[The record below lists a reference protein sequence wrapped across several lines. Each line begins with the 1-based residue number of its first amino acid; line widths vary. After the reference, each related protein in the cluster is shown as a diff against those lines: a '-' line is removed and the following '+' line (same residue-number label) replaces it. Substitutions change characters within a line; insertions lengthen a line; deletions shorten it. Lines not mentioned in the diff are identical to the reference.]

1 MTGQEAGSKRWD
13 VKVQIVKDIL
23 SANEQIALENR
34 QLFDEKG
41 VFVLNV
47 MAAPGAGKT
56 SLIECTIEALR
67 ERLRIG
73 VIEGDV
79 ASTIDAD
86 RIARLGIPA
95 VQINTGGGCHLD
107 ANMVRV
113 ALPRLSLD
121 ETDLLLI
128 ENVGNLIC
136 PTGFALGEHL
146 KVMIASTPEGDDKP
160 YKYPG
165 MFSAVDV
172 LVLNK
177 VDLLPL
183 LEFDLD
189 YFRRGVEALN
199 PDVAFFPVSCKT
211 GEGVQT
217 WAKWLLAT
225 QGMAQQ
231 SPGSTTGVLSPS
243 RLPTFSQ
250 TNQI

>member
-1 MTGQEAGSKRWD
+1 M
-13 VKVQIVKDIL
+13 KVEIVKDIL
-23 SANEQIALENR
+23 SANEQIAQENR
-34 QLFDEKG
+34 RLFDEKG
-41 VFVLNV
+41 LFVLNI

-56 SLIECTIEALR
+56 SLIERTIEALR
-67 ERLRIG
+67 DRLRIG
-73 VIEGDV
+73 MIDGDV

-95 VQINTGGGCHLD
+95 VQINTGGACHLD
-107 ANMVRV
+107 ANMVRI
-113 ALPRLSLD
+113 ASPRLALD

-165 MFSAVDV
+165 MFSVVDV

-199 PDVAFFPVSCKT
+199 PDVAFFLVSCKT
-211 GEGVQT
+211 GEGVPE
-217 WAKWLLAT
+217 WAE
-225 QGMAQQ
+225 
-231 SPGSTTGVLSPS
+231 
-243 RLPTFSQ
+243 
-250 TNQI
+250 QIIERCQAG

>member
-1 MTGQEAGSKRWD
+1 M
-13 VKVQIVKDIL
+13 KVEIVKDIL
-23 SANEQIALENR
+23 SANEQIAHENR
-34 QLFDEKG
+34 RLFDEKG
-41 VFVLNV
+41 IFVLNI

-56 SLIECTIEALR
+56 SLIEHTIEALR
-67 ERLRIG
+67 DRLRIG
-73 VIEGDV
+73 VIDGDV

-95 VQINTGGGCHLD
+95 VQINTGGACHLD

-113 ALPRLSLD
+113 ALPRLPLD

-165 MFSAVDV
+165 MFSVVDV

-189 YFRRGVEALN
+189 YFRRGVKALN

-211 GEGVQT
+211 GEGVPE
-217 WAKWLLAT
+217 WAERIVERCQA
-225 QGMAQQ
+225 G
-231 SPGSTTGVLSPS
+231 
-243 RLPTFSQ
+243 
-250 TNQI
+250 